1 MEEGKDKYVLDRV
14 KLYMTMCIDRGSDIK
29 PEILKDLIAQ
39 LEFDYEV
46 DKEYMTN

>member
-14 KLYMTMCIDRGSDIK
+14 KLYMTMCIDRGLDIK
-29 PEILKDLIAQ
+29 PEILSNLISQ

-46 DKEYMTN
+46 EK